1 VLDWESHFYIRG
13 DRDERG
19 GYSRVVESGTAG
31 TVNRRVAA
39 VAVETTGGV
48 EGVVREGE
56 SSGGVSGERS
66 FAIAGG
72 E

>member
-1 VLDWESHFYIRG
+1 VFNREPYFYVWG

-19 GYSRVVESGTAG
+19 GHSGFVESGTTGAVDG
-31 TVNRRVAA
+31 GFTA
-39 VAVETTGGV
+39 VAVEATGGV

-56 SSGGVSGERS
+56 SGGGVSGERS
-66 FAIAGG
+66 LAAVGG